1 VVVTAAARTPDCFR
15 EPTRIEQ
22 VTRTETPF
30 EGSEKQL
37 LEAFLDYHRATILLK
52 AEGLSEAEQR
62 RSLTPTGTSLLGL
75 IKHLAYVERWWFQ
88 WIWAGDDVDFP
99 WTEEDPDADFRIE
112 PDESAAQIVAFYRA
126 ETERNRVITVEAELE
141 AEARRKHHG
150 EGRPRLR
157 WVLLHLI
164 QETARHNGHADIVR
178 ELIDGTT
185 GE

>member
-1 VVVTAAARTPDCFR
+1 M
-15 EPTRIEQ
+15 
-22 VTRTETPF
+22 TRTETPF

-52 AEGLSEAEQR
+52 AEGLSEAEQQ
-62 RSLTPTGTSLLGL
+62 RSLTPSGTSLLGL
-75 IKHLAYVERWWFQ
+75 IKHLTYVERWWFQ

-99 WTEEDPDADFRIE
+99 WTEEDRDADFRIE
-112 PDESAAQIVAFYRA
+112 PGESSAQILSFYRA
-126 ETERNRVITVEAELE
+126 ETERNRGITAEAELE
-141 AEARRKHHG
+141 TEARRNHQG